1 MSRKSDSEIEQ
12 WVLRELSFR
21 LKAQSREVCIFA
33 HDGVV
38 RVMGSALNDDDKVA
52 IEESVRQANGVV
64 RVVNKIMVKPWFT
77 GTRTSHPLL
86 RKNLSRSRAAKSQ
99 ASA

>member
-21 LKAQSREVCIFA
+21 LKLQSREVCISA

-38 RVMGSALNDDDKVA
+38 RVMGSAPNNDDKLA
-52 IEESVRQANGVV
+52 IEESVRRANGVV
-64 RVVNKIMVKPWFT
+64 GVVNKIMVKPST
-77 GTRTSHPLL
+77 TDRRTSHTFR
-86 RKNLSRSRAAKSQ
+86 RKNLSRSRASNSQ
-99 ASA
+99 PSA